1 MRHPHTQVTFRMSP
15 LKPKDKDGT
24 LYNQITSG
32 DFKTPLTTVTTVE
45 NSPIGNTAAQKRT
58 LSRKLEVNPNNTDK
72 TDVEIKD
79 KYFDL
84 LDLLCSDQ
92 ALEKNYFD

>member
-1 MRHPHTQVTFRMSP
+1 M
-15 LKPKDKDGT
+15 
-24 LYNQITSG
+24 
-32 DFKTPLTTVTTVE
+32 E
-45 NSPIGNTAAQKRT
+45 NSATGNTAAHKRT

-72 TDVEIKD
+72 TDAEIKD